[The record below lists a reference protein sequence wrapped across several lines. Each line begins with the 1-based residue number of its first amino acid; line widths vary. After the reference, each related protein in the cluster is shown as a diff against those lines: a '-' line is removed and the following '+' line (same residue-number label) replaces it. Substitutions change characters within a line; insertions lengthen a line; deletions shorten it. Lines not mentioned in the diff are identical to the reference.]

1 MLAHFTEF
9 LGQRRLSLSVWGI
22 VLIIQLT
29 QVNTH
34 VLSVY
39 NMSSTFHISL
49 FKKSLFQRSFRHTEK
64 LQEYSQHISHIQS
77 SIIILHEYDTSV
89 IINVIIHYHYNID
102 TLLLI
107 NILFPPCFLSFY
119 LMSFFFPKIPTRIQ
133 HSIQSSHLRLL
144 LTVTHSQTS
153 FLMSLTVLR
162 NTVVSCRMSLH

>member
-1 MLAHFTEF
+1 MSKFVFVPDSRYLKKEKGGLFSLYKHVLYSLLGEELTPQEVGEIPIMLAHFTEF

-64 LQEYSQHISHIQS
+64 LQKSIVSIYPISS
-77 SIIILHEYDTSV
+77 
-89 IINVIIHYHYNID
+89 
-102 TLLLI
+102 
-107 NILFPPCFLSFY
+107 
-119 LMSFFFPKIPTRIQ
+119 
-133 HSIQSSHLRLL
+133 RLL
-144 LTVTHSQTS
+144 LSY
-153 FLMSLTVLR
+153 MSMIHLL
-162 NTVVSCRMSLH
+162 